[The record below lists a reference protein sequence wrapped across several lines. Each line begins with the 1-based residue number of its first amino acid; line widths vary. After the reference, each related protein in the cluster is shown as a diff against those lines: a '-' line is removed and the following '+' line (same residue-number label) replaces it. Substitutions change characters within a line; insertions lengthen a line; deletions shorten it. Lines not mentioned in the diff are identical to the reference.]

1 LFDKYG
7 LINCRIELIRSVDY
21 STKGD
26 LKASC
31 YEDINKCDMCINNI
45 QQRKLFVKAKCETYN
60 IDTCSENDDMLDFN
74 NKFVRLEYI
83 EHILLQHENVNLCLS
98 NINMHI
104 DTVETTAK
112 KEEAYKAFIKDN
124 PTTVRDVMVKLYQSL
139 LREATNVVMSND
151 KVMDYYTSTLDKFSR
166 ESIHICSFGLNYKR
180 RPVKPTIIKLYT
192 HNNNYTL
199 VEDITAIFKDNF
211 KLKIFTHIDYLD

>member
-1 LFDKYG
+1 MHHRNLSDRMAHYRRNYKRYINGEVKHNILFDLFDKYG

-45 QQRKLFVKAKCETYN
+45 QQRKLFAKAKCETYN
-60 IDTCSENDDMLDFN
+60 IDTCSENDDMLDFD

-83 EHILLQHENVNLCLS
+83 EHILLQNENVNLCLT

-112 KEEAYKAFIKDN
+112 TEEAYKAFIK
-124 PTTVRDVMVKLYQSL
+124 TTLQPLEM
-139 LREATNVVMSND
+139 
-151 KVMDYYTSTLDKFSR
+151 
-166 ESIHICSFGLNYKR
+166 
-180 RPVKPTIIKLYT
+180 
-192 HNNNYTL
+192 
-199 VEDITAIFKDNF
+199 
-211 KLKIFTHIDYLD
+211 